1 MPAAVPHPQSHNR
14 TLLPRL
20 TSYQPKSSHVSFRL
34 QRKKRNTAQTR
45 QTPTRRPTHK
55 QDTADT
61 VAAAVK
67 WLNPNQGLDDIFEFA
82 AAAAAAAT
90 AAAVAVAAPSPS
102 TFLSSLNDDELVV
115 LVAACSAFWWWYG
128 GKFKRRRREETRH
141 SAGHHFSS
149 FHLCCS

>member
-34 QRKKRNTAQTR
+34 QRKERNTAQTR

-67 WLNPNQGLDDIFEFA
+67 WLNPNQGLDDIFEF